1 MNNHILIIE
10 DEKNLSFFIKTSLEK
25 EGFTTSVA
33 HNLASA
39 REYIENH
46 FPDLLLLDLN
56 LPDGNGLD
64 LYQEMKKNDQTI
76 PCIVIT
82 AHGSIPSA
90 IDAMK
95 MGVDDY
101 ISKPFDLKEIL
112 IIIKKLL
119 EKNHLRNQLNFY
131 RRRSQCSRDEDFFIS
146 ELPKILELQKMARKV
161 AEVSTSVILI
171 EGATGTGK
179 EMFARYIH
187 KNSAQVEFPFVEINC
202 ASLPENLLESEL
214 FGYEP
219 GAFTGAKRR
228 KIGLIE
234 LAENGTLYLDE
245 IAEMSTALQAKLLR
259 FIENL
264 SFKRLGGLKDIKVA
278 LRIIAATNKN
288 IEEMVREQR
297 FREDLFYR
305 LNLFRFNLPT
315 LDERKEEILLMAQFL
330 LEKIA
335 ARLNKQ
341 ISILSSECENIIVN
355 YKWPGNI
362 RELHNVLE
370 RAVILAAGDEILPEY
385 FPKDIRE
392 NKESGTIYRPK
403 LNDLQSGSLRT
414 FLDGIEKSLVQ
425 QAMNISEGNQVR
437 AANFLNEP
445 RHILRYL
452 LKKHNM
458 KSNEA

>member
-25 EGFTTSVA
+25 EGFSVSVA
-33 HNLASA
+33 YNKADA
-39 REYIENH
+39 REKIKDQ

-64 LYQEMKKNDQTI
+64 LYTELKEKDQTI

-90 IDAMK
+90 IEAMK
-95 MGVDDY
+95 KGVDDY
-101 ISKPFDLKEIL
+101 VSKPFDLKEVL
-112 IIIKKLL
+112 IIMKNLL
-119 EKNHLRNQLNFY
+119 ERYHLKNQLNYY
-131 RRRSQCSRDEDFFIS
+131 RRMAQCNRDQEFFIS
-146 ELPKILELQKMARKV
+146 ELPMILELQQMARKV
-161 AEVSTSVILI
+161 AEVPASTMLI

-187 KNSAQVEFPFVEINC
+187 NNSDQADAPFVEINC
-202 ASLPENLLESEL
+202 ASLPDNLLESEL

-219 GAFTGAKRR
+219 GAFTGAQKR

-234 LAENGTLYLDE
+234 LADNGTLFLDE
-245 IAEMSTALQAKLLR
+245 IAEMTTALQAKLLR

-264 SFKRLGGLKDIKVA
+264 SFKRLGGIKDIKVKI
-278 LRIIAATNKN
+278 RIIAATNKN
-288 IEEMVREQR
+288 VEELVRER
-297 FREDLFYR
+297 KFREDLFYR
-305 LNLFRFNLPT
+305 LNLFRFVLPT
-315 LDERKEEILLMAQFL
+315 LEQRKEEILLIAQFL

-335 ARLNKQ
+335 ARLNKR
-341 ISILSSECENIIVN
+341 ITYLSPECEDIIYN

-362 RELHNVLE
+362 RELNNVFE
-370 RAVILAAGDEILPEY
+370 RAIILAVNDPIIPEH

-392 NKESGTIYRPK
+392 NNESDLVYQPK
-403 LNDLQSGSLRT
+403 LADLHKRSLREY
-414 FLDGIEKSLVQ
+414 LNNMEKSILK
-425 QAMNISEGNQVR
+425 QALDRSKGNQIK
-437 AANFLNEP
+437 AASLINEP

-452 LKKHNM
+452 IKKHPF
-458 KSNEA
+458 